1 MTRAQPIYRAC
12 LVLPSIC
19 LASVLQCALAQEA
32 PSAVADEGAIDEIIV
47 TSSRRE
53 QTISEIPRS
62 VRVFDAQALDVFLEQ
77 TSNVQQILGKAIPGF
92 APPVT
97 EGSAGSLSLR
107 GRDPLYLIDG
117 IPVASN
123 TNFSRFL
130 DKFDPL
136 TLERVEV
143 VYGPT
148 ALYGAG
154 ATGGVIQFFTKTPET
169 EGLHFQ
175 AGAQVRSYIADED
188 AFDGD
193 GTSPKIHASVSGR
206 VNDWFSL
213 VAYASFEDVRG
224 TYRAQGDLL
233 TGRSQFAEDTTFFG
247 KGVFDIAQDQRITV
261 SINDTSLEPS
271 NRLFELAS
279 VPAGDGTQIAGA
291 SPTPFSYAEPPTNEF
306 FFASANYQHD
316 NLFGGQ
322 LSALYY
328 TSESE
333 FLNPG
338 SDIRPLL
345 MRFGGPFPDTWPG
358 LWQTGRTTDETGLRV
373 QYARDITDRINVAV
387 GADYNDAESD
397 SLLPISTE
405 ANFDQTLFFDAAT
418 QAQQTPP
425 YTIEALGAFV
435 EASYVVTDRLTVSGG
450 LRWDDFDYTVVG
462 PYNVVFTFVPGTRPG
477 GSGSADDT
485 SFNIGATYDI
495 TDSLTV
501 FGNYSEGFTIP
512 SLGFIGNNVAPGV
525 PVSDSD
531 LVAPVITESYEI
543 GVRGTVYDVDYSFAF
558 YDTSSD
564 FSTAVGVDPATGL
577 IIRDRAPV
585 EIMGIEASAGW
596 RATDRLTLD
605 ASVAWVEGEVDPN
618 DDGNFID
625 ISTQDVPP
633 IKLSVQPR
641 FELSETLTVFGQI
654 LWVDSRDDGFL
665 DGTDANPADNYTLF
679 DAGLNWAAYDGDY
692 GSGSLGVQVQ
702 NLLNEEYVPAGEATF
717 IPGRIF
723 SGPGRSITLSY
734 LHDF

>member
-1 MTRAQPIYRAC
+1 MSKFDPRIATASTLLVAVMSLTPLDAGAQSESDDASADPIDTI
-12 LVLPSIC
+12 V
-19 LASVLQCALAQEA
+19 
-32 PSAVADEGAIDEIIV
+32 V
-47 TSSRRE
+47 TSSRRDLTLE
-53 QTISEIPRS
+53 EIPRS
-62 VRVFDAQALDVFLEQ
+62 VRVIDNETLEVFLEQ
-77 TSNVQQILGKAIPGF
+77 SSNVQEILGKAIPGF

-136 TLERVEV
+136 TIERIEV

-154 ATGGVIQFFTKTPET
+154 ATGGVIQFFTKAPEA

-175 AGAQVRSYIADED
+175 AGAQVRTYVTDDD

-193 GTSPKIHASVSGR
+193 GTSPKIHARLSGR

-213 VAYASFEDVRG
+213 VAYASFEDVNG
-224 TYRAQGDLL
+224 TYRAEGDLL
-233 TGRSQFAEDTTFFG
+233 TGRSQFAEDTTLFG
-247 KGVFDIAQDQRITV
+247 KGIFDIAPDQRITV
-261 SINDTSLEPS
+261 SFNDTALEPS
-271 NRLFELAS
+271 DRLFELSS
-279 VPAGDGTQIAGA
+279 VPAGDGTQIAGD
-291 SPTPFSYAEPPTNEF
+291 SPTPFSYANPPTNEF
-306 FFASANYQHD
+306 FFASASYEHD
-316 NLFGGQ
+316 DLLGGL
-322 LSALYY
+322 LSSLYY
-328 TSESE
+328 KSESE

-338 SDIRPLL
+338 SDIRALL
-345 MRFGGPFPDTWPG
+345 QRFGGPFPDAWPG
-358 LWQTGRTTDETGLRV
+358 LWQTGRTTDETGFRV
-373 QYARDITDRINVAV
+373 QYIKDLSDRLNLAV

-418 QAQQTPP
+418 QAVQTPP
-425 YTIEALGAFV
+425 YTIDALGAFI
-435 EASYVVTDRLTVSGG
+435 EASFAVTDQLTISGG
-450 LRWDDFDYTVVG
+450 LRWDEFDYEVIG
-462 PYNVVFTFVPGTRPG
+462 PYDVVFTFAPGPRPG
-477 GSGSADDT
+477 GTGTSSDT

-495 TDSLTV
+495 NDAVTV

-531 LVAPVITESYEI
+531 LVAPVITDSIEV
-543 GVRGTVYDVDYSFAF
+543 GVRGAVYDVDYSVAF
-558 YDTSSD
+558 YYTESD
-564 FSTAVGVDPATGL
+564 FSTAVGVDPTTGL
-577 IIRDRAPV
+577 IIRDRAPT
-585 EIMGIEASAGW
+585 EILGIEAAAGW
-596 RATDRLTLD
+596 QATDRLSID

-633 IKLSVQPR
+633 IKLSIQPR
-641 FELSETLTVFGQI
+641 FDLTENLVVFGQM
-654 LWVDSRDDGFL
+654 LWVDSRDDGFI

-679 DAGLNWAAYDGDY
+679 DAGLDWRAYDGEFGT
-692 GSGSLGVQVQ
+692 GSFGLQVQ

-723 SGPGRSITLSY
+723 SGPGRSITVSY